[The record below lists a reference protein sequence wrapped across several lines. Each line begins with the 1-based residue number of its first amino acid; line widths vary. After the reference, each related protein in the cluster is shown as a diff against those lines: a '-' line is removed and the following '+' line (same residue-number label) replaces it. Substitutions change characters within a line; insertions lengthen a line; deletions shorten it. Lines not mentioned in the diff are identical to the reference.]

1 MSCGGELVQTVTA
14 PARGQVDDEAMP
26 DAQSRLIEAALQ
38 GVSAE
43 CAKNHGAGAERG
55 GGDAER
61 AAHVGYGFFF
71 GAGVLASLPSGFFVS
86 SGLSMSSML
95 FDMSV
100 NL

>member
-14 PARGQVDDEAMP
+14 PARGQVDDEALTPCKAASMR
-26 DAQSRLIEAALQ
+26 RLCASGI
-38 GVSAE
+38 AE

-55 GGDAER
+55 GGDTER
-61 AAHVGYGFFF
+61 AAHGGYGFFF